1 MPPHCRQRREV
12 LRGYLGAWPP
22 KAGDRGWDKTGA
34 APHSTCESGWARA
47 ILSLSRLGLLPS
59 LANLHRPYL
68 SHPSR
73 PPGLTSPARNWIWP
87 QMPLPGGEGGETS
100 PPPSTGLSC
109 WLSQRGRAQ
118 GKRSWASGLPS
129 PPPPS
134 PVTGKAGSK
143 LRLIHGPTDRLSH
156 VPLLPSCSAA
166 RESQPWPG
174 REGSLQRVEEPP
186 SELPRPIFLCSRGKL
201 RPREALLYL

>member
-1 MPPHCRQRREV
+1 MLSLGFRASSGAGINSSLQRPQCWVTSDLYHLSPGSPPSVPPHCRQRREV

-22 KAGDRGWDKTGA
+22 KAGDRGWDKAGA

-47 ILSLSRLGLLPS
+47 LLSLSCLSLLPN

-118 GKRSWASGLPS
+118 G
-129 PPPPS
+129 
-134 PVTGKAGSK
+134 
-143 LRLIHGPTDRLSH
+143 
-156 VPLLPSCSAA
+156 
-166 RESQPWPG
+166 
-174 REGSLQRVEEPP
+174 
-186 SELPRPIFLCSRGKL
+186 
-201 RPREALLYL
+201 